1 MAAPDVLSKSYES
14 MQAVKSFHFLLEHN
28 EDGTPIGSGIIM
40 TKADGDVVK
49 PDKLQATIKGSTPL
63 GAAEVKLVS
72 TEEKTMMTNPVNKKW
87 EEVSDMFKVLKVFDP
102 SSGIAAIINGIT
114 NPKSLKEEKVGDVQ
128 CYHIKGEIVSQDLEQ
143 ITGVTA
149 KDVPISVEV
158 WIGKEGFLV
167 QQVKLTGK
175 ITDTEKDGI
184 VRTLTISDYDKD
196 VDISLPEA

>member
-1 MAAPDVLSKSYES
+1 
-14 MQAVKSFHFLLEHN
+14 
-28 EDGTPIGSGIIM
+28 
-40 TKADGDVVK
+40 
-49 PDKLQATIKGSTPL
+49 
-63 GAAEVKLVS
+63 
-72 TEEKTMMTNPVNKKW
+72 
-87 EEVSDMFKVLKVFDP
+87 
-102 SSGIAAIINGIT
+102 
-114 NPKSLKEEKVGDVQ
+114 LKEEKVGDVQ
-128 CYHIKGEIVSQDLEQ
+128 CYHIKGEIVSQDLEP